1 MGIAATSVLRYVVT
15 PRSMLDGTN
24 ASAIQRRRRA
34 RVMVASP
41 AESAGVSAVADAP
54 LGVAAGSAV
63 APRRAMKAHTAMSAT
78 RPTYATVHARLW
90 AARGSVRS
98 RSSGYASSATML
110 PRLLAA

>member
-24 ASAIQRRRRA
+24 ASAIQRRRRT

-41 AESAGVSAVADAP
+41 TASAAVPVLADAT
-54 LGVAAGSAV
+54 LGVAAEPTV
-63 APRRAMKAHTAMSAT
+63 APRRAMAAHTAMSAM

-90 AARGSVRS
+90 AASGSVRS
-98 RSSGYASSATML
+98 RSSGY
-110 PRLLAA
+110 